1 MTDAIVVLITASSEA
16 DAATIARTLVDEHL
30 IACANIVPRVRSFFF
45 WEGET
50 QDAAETL
57 LVCKSRQPLM
67 DRVIGRVKELHSY
80 SVPEIIALPV
90 VSGSSSY
97 LSWVRD
103 STGG

>member
-16 DAATIARTLVDEHL
+16 EAATIARTLVDEHL

>member
-1 MTDAIVVLITASSEA
+1 MTDAIVVLITASTEEEA
-16 DAATIARTLVDEHL
+16 AKIARTLVDEHL

-45 WEGET
+45 WDGAT
-50 QDAAETL
+50 QDAAESL

-67 DRVIGRVKELHSY
+67 DRLIERVKGVHSY

-90 VSGSSSY
+90 VAGSPSY
-97 LSWVRD
+97 LSWVRE

>member
-1 MTDAIVVLITASSEA
+1 MTDKIVVMITAA
-16 DAATIARTLVDEHL
+16 DEDACKRLARALLELRL

-45 WEGET
+45 WEGAT
-50 QDAAETL
+50 QDAEETL
-57 LVCKSRQPLM
+57 LVCKSRMPLM
-67 DRVIGRVKELHSY
+67 ERVIERVKGLHSY